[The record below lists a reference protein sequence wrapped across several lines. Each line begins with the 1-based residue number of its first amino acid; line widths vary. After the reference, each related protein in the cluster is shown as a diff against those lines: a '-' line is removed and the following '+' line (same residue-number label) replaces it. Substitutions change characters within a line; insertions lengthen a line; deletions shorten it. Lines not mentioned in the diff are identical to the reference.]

1 MLKTLGIVVLCV
13 QLIAGLKESELLELK
28 NKCLRD
34 KEFLDGVEICS
45 IKDNVAVFQAP
56 GFRCITILPQNQ
68 GGDKSN
74 LTIKV
79 SEPHQLF
86 YIDQVLLH
94 EDYKYALEHN
104 VALLRVES
112 YIEFNDYVAPICLPT
127 SERQLGEFG
136 NLVGFGKISSDSDPK
151 SKFLAV
157 AEYSVTESSNCLD
170 NKLSDFNTTKYFCA
184 ENNSG
189 NIRISDLGSGL
200 YFNKTNTWFIGGIVS
215 RPSTIPCDNNYILF
229 TNIQPYI
236 PWIQSTST
244 KSN

>member
-86 YIDQVLLH
+86 YVSN
-94 EDYKYALEHN
+94 ESNYK
-104 VALLRVES
+104 
-112 YIEFNDYVAPICLPT
+112 
-127 SERQLGEFG
+127 SET
-136 NLVGFGKISSDSDPK
+136 GKNKVISVF
-151 SKFLAV
+151 FL
-157 AEYSVTESSNCLD
+157 
-170 NKLSDFNTTKYFCA
+170 
-184 ENNSG
+184 
-189 NIRISDLGSGL
+189 
-200 YFNKTNTWFIGGIVS
+200 
-215 RPSTIPCDNNYILF
+215 
-229 TNIQPYI
+229 
-236 PWIQSTST
+236 
-244 KSN
+244 